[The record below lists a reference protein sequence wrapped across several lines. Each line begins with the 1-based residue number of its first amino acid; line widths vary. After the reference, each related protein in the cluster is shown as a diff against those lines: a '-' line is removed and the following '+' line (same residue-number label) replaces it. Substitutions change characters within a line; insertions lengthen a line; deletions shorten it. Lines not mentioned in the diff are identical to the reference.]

1 MIRRLTKHAVRD
13 PLNLQDPTLP
23 PRRLVSCSLFLQLKE
38 GREGDLTFGS
48 RAERAGLHEL
58 NCRRIQVVDRTY
70 AVTACVVRLTNV
82 YA

>member
-48 RAERAGLHEL
+48 RAGLREL
-58 NCRRIQVVDRTY
+58 NCRRIQVIDRAY
-70 AVTACVVRLTNV
+70 AVTVCVVRLTNI
-82 YA
+82 YAKL

>member
-23 PRRLVSCSLFLQLKE
+23 PRRLVSCSLLLQLKE

-48 RAERAGLHEL
+48 RAELREL
-58 NCRRIQVVDRTY
+58 NCRRIQVIDRTY
-70 AVTACVVRLTNV
+70 AVTVYVVRLTNV
-82 YA
+82 YAKL